1 MFLQTF
7 VHKSYQNACIPAF
20 IHVLMIGIVLQEVY
34 FEKNYAITPVINF
47 IISISSYM
55 MV

>member
-1 MFLQTF
+1 MFLQTL
-7 VHKSYQNACIPAF
+7 VHKSYQNACIATF

-47 IISISSYM
+47 IVSISSYI